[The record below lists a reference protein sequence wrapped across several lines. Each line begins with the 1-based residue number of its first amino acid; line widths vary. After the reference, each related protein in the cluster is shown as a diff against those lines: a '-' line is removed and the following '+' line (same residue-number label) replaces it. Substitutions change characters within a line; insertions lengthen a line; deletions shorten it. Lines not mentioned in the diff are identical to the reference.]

1 MQLSITCKTI
11 LNQLIDLVKQLS
23 DEDFTKPSVTL
34 SHSTIG
40 QHLRHTIEFF
50 SCLQQGYASGVVNY
64 DKRTH
69 DRLIETDRYLALNA
83 LYKFQEFISS
93 NQLDQPLQLE
103 VGYQPETE
111 ETIVITTN
119 YWRELTYNIEHAVHH
134 MAIIKIGV
142 REAAPYVSLPT
153 DFGVAV
159 STLRFKNQEAL
170 VRSNH

>member
-23 DEDFTKPSVTL
+23 DEDFIKPSATL

-50 SCLQQGYASGVVNY
+50 SCLEHGYSKGVVNY

-83 LYKFQEFISS
+83 LYKIQEFISS
-93 NQLDQPLQLE
+93 NHLDQPLQLE
-103 VGYQPETE
+103 ISYQPETE
-111 ETIVITTN
+111 EIITITTN

-142 REAAPYVSLPT
+142 REVAPYISLPA

-159 STLRFKNQEAL
+159 STLRYKNQESL